1 MYYYSTAAA
10 LIVLPASEA
19 PASCLHAASRL
30 RQAASCFKKA
40 SDPLISDWIG
50 VRPRFRTRLFG
61 HYFAA
66 IWLAGSYHKVR
77 PEVLRCIFE
86 PGYEIIRSTLDL
98 ILTRQVPFHYA
109 ILCGYDQML
118 PKHITIEVRTIRN
131 NNITLINNFYFK
143 IQAMVKYCKHA

>member
-10 LIVLPASEA
+10 LLVLPASEA
-19 PASCLHAASRL
+19 PASCLHAVSRL

-50 VRPRFRTRLFG
+50 VRPRFRTRLLG

-77 PEVLRCIFE
+77 SEVLRCIYE
-86 PGYEIIRSTLDL
+86 PGYEMIRSILDL
-98 ILTRQVPFHYA
+98 ILARQLPFHYA
-109 ILCGYDQML
+109 ILSGYDQIL
-118 PKHITIEVRTIRN
+118 PKEITLDVRAIK
-131 NNITLINNFYFK
+131 NITLINNFFAK
-143 IQAMVKYCKHA
+143 ICFFF